1 MLCGS
6 ALMILTLSFC
16 GAEENVF
23 SFFFVCFLPQAIFQS
38 GIGKTLKLD
47 ITLNIKLK
55 SVPLLSDK
63 SGATED
69 IKPCQHQM
77 AAFDFLFFSFIP
89 SEQMLS
95 FQTNAPVK
103 ITSLSSPS
111 SITHIPDSCAYVSLT
126 LKTIYSYAIKIG

>member
-23 SFFFVCFLPQAIFQS
+23 SSFFLFLPQAIFQS
-38 GIGKTLKLD
+38 GNGKTLELD

-63 SGATED
+63 SGTTED

-77 AAFDFLFFSFIP
+77 AAFEFLFFIHSF
-89 SEQMLS
+89 
-95 FQTNAPVK
+95 
-103 ITSLSSPS
+103 
-111 SITHIPDSCAYVSLT
+111 
-126 LKTIYSYAIKIG
+126 

>member
-1 MLCGS
+1 MYL
-6 ALMILTLSFC
+6 
-16 GAEENVF
+16 V
-23 SFFFVCFLPQAIFQS
+23 FFFFFFLPQAIFQ
-38 GIGKTLKLD
+38 GGNGKTLELD

-55 SVPLLSDK
+55 SVPLLSDE
-63 SGATED
+63 SGTTED

-77 AAFDFLFFSFIP
+77 AAFEFPFSSIP

-111 SITHIPDSCAYVSLT
+111 SITRTPDSCVCANLNLRPYTHMQSRLANF
-126 LKTIYSYAIKIG
+126 Y